1 MFKRL
6 KPPHLIEN
14 GTTTTFQMLKLRNVI
29 VFGKLNAYFEFDA
42 SNKTIEKLWNAGG
55 ISHN

>member
-42 SNKTIEKLWNAGG
+42 SNKTIEKL
-55 ISHN
+55 